1 MLELREQLMM
11 IKEKMNKEEL
21 KSDKI
26 IETKEIIHSNINNQ
40 KTMYKNENKKIIV
53 RRAEVYWSDLQG
65 SQGSEQGGERPVLI
79 IQNDVG
85 NTYSPTTIVAVIT
98 SQLTKAKLPVHVELQ
113 KEINNMPQDSVILFE
128 QIRTLDKRRLKDK
141 ICELDELMMK
151 KIDKAIGTSL
161 GIKIAEPEQ
170 EKTSKIEE
178 TPLGKLHEKLR
189 NIIEEKLDDICTYE
203 KVLYKTK
210 NESLSKN
217 LIEQREAF
225 LWSLQKFCE
234 NNNLNYRDYYKK
246 YDPESEIVAM

>member
-1 MLELREQLMM
+1 MLDFKEQLMA
-11 IKEKMNKEEL
+11 IKTEMDKKEL

-26 IETKEIIHSNINNQ
+26 IETKEIVHSNINNH
-40 KTMYKNENKKIIV
+40 KTMYNTENKKIIV

-161 GIKIAEPEQ
+161 GIKVAEPEQ
-170 EKTSKIEE
+170 EKTSKTEKA
-178 TPLGKLHEKLR
+178 PLEKLHEKLR
-189 NIIEEKLDDICTYE
+189 NKIEEMLDDIYTYE
-203 KVLYKTK
+203 KALCKTR
-210 NESLSKN
+210 NESLRNN

-225 LWSLQKFCE
+225 LWLLQNFCE
-234 NNNLNYRDYYKK
+234 NNKLNYRDYYKK
-246 YDPESEIVAM
+246 YNPERETVAM